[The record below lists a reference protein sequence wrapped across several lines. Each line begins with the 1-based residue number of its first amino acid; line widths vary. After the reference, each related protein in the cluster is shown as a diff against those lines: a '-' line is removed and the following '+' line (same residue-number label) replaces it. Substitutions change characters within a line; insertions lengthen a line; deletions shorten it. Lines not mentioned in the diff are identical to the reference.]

1 MRYAILFA
9 VAAAAL
15 SACSPISAP
24 KPAEEANPLEGSKP
38 ADVSHVGQ
46 PPPVQNQEGPDMD
59 FLIDMAGRSGR
70 QALKCDA
77 PEVKGPRDTATVDV
91 TFEPTG
97 WSGAV
102 VVHKPHEGTPIGECI
117 QRAFEKVPVT
127 NFKGSAVTLTQ
138 TIDYAKKTIGKA
150 SGGGAS
156 PAAATPEAPP
166 SPGTTEKKQPAG
178 GGYF

>member
-1 MRYAILFA
+1 
-9 VAAAAL
+9 
-15 SACSPISAP
+15 
-24 KPAEEANPLEGSKP
+24 
-38 ADVSHVGQ
+38 
-46 PPPVQNQEGPDMD
+46 MD

-77 PEVKGPRDTATVDV
+77 PEIKGPRDTATVDV

-166 SPGTTEKKQPAG
+166 APGPTEKKQPAG